1 MTYGRLLNTFAKN
14 PVRSLA
20 AGTAANA
27 AYRAAGYYLNQNK
40 KDAMPK
46 DSFQDGHEN
55 AEAVCAPVASLVAIT
70 PS

>member
-27 AYRAAGYYLNQNK
+27 AYRAAGYYLK
-40 KDAMPK
+40 PK
-46 DSFQDGHEN
+46 
-55 AEAVCAPVASLVAIT
+55 
-70 PS
+70 